1 MGNVVLAL
9 EKKFL
14 GVKEVYNNFMW
25 KDAEEKNASI
35 IAKKDNINKAE
46 EAKKAELAEKKLS
59 KKAKA
64 DRDYMFFRSMVDEK
78 KIEVPDAS
86 EMTEEDKPSFLR
98 KVMNNFIE
106 EDEEPEEVLEEGYSK
121 FWGVDYREYTAKI
134 VEISQLFDEKYSQ
147 MKAPTG
153 QSLLARKLDSEKLF
167 ILDNDDMLR
176 VNNAIEVKP
185 ELPTDNKAYVLLQ
198 TSREDFVIE
207 FTSTRS
213 F

>member
-1 MGNVVLAL
+1 MGLVLGL

-14 GVKEVYNNFMW
+14 GVKELYNNFMW
-25 KDAEEKNASI
+25 KDAEEKNASLVSR
-35 IAKKDNINKAE
+35 KEEINKAE
-46 EAKKAELAEKKLS
+46 EAKKAELAEKKLK

>member
-35 IAKKDNINKAE
+35 I
-46 EAKKAELAEKKLS
+46 AKKAELAEKKLS

>member
-1 MGNVVLAL
+1 MGVLL
-9 EKKFL
+9 TIEKGIL
-14 GVKEVYNNFMW
+14 GAKEVYNNFMW
-25 KDAEEKNASI
+25 SDSEERNA
-35 IAKKDNINKAE
+35 ALATKKENIKAAE
-46 EAKKAELAEKKLS
+46 EARQAELAEKKFK
-59 KKAKA
+59 KKAKE
-64 DRDYMFFRSMVDEK
+64 DRDYLYFKPIADKRGNE
-78 KIEVPDAS
+78 IPDAS
-86 EMTEEDKPSFLR
+86 ELTEEEKPSFLR

-106 EDEEPEEVLEEGYSK
+106 EDEPEEVLEEGYSK

>member
-1 MGNVVLAL
+1 MGIGLAI
-9 EKKFL
+9 EKKIL

-25 KDAEEKNASI
+25 KDSEERNTEIISKKENIDKALEAE
-35 IAKKDNINKAE
+35 
-46 EAKKAELAEKKLS
+46 KAELAEKKLS

-64 DRDYMFFRSMVDEK
+64 DRDYKFFKSIVEEK
-78 KIEVPDAS
+78 GIDVPDAS
-86 EMTEEDKPSFLR
+86 EMVEEKKPSLLN
-98 KVMNNFIE
+98 KIASNFIKE
-106 EDEEPEEVLEEGYSK
+106 EYDFNELEEGYAY
-121 FWGVDYREYTAKI
+121 FFGEDTREYTAKV
-134 VEISQLFDEKYSQ
+134 VEATQLFDEKYSQ

-153 QSLLARKLDSEKLF
+153 QSLLSRDLEKSKMF
-167 ILDNDDMLR
+167 ISDNDDMLR

-207 FTSTRS
+207 FTLTRS